1 MKKKMLVRFLL
12 LALALTMLTACG
24 KDKKNKK
31 TLEEFYA
38 SEEVQEKLA
47 ENMKAVSP
55 QYYYYYSNVEIE
67 VVGNEMIYKYTYRNN
82 KVLDQE
88 SLSDALGPQ
97 AAELIQ
103 KLGKNTGVTDDITIR
118 YIYYNPDGTE
128 IANVA
133 FYDKY
138 QPPKMN

>member
-1 MKKKMLVRFLL
+1 
-12 LALALTMLTACG
+12 MLTACG

-82 KVLDQE
+82 KVLDQD

>member
-1 MKKKMLVRFLL
+1 MLVKFLL

-24 KDKKNKK
+24 KEKKNKK

-82 KVLDQE
+82 KVLDQD
-88 SLSDALGPQ
+88 SLSD
-97 AAELIQ
+97 
-103 KLGKNTGVTDDITIR
+103 
-118 YIYYNPDGTE
+118 
-128 IANVA
+128 
-133 FYDKY
+133 
-138 QPPKMN
+138 